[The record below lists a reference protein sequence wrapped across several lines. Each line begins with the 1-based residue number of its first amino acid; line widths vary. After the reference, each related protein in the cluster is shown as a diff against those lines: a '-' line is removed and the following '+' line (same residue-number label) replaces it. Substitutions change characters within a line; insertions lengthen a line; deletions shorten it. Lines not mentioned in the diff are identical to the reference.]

1 MPDLVGKQFG
11 NYKLIRK
18 LGRGGFA
25 DVYLG
30 EHVHLG
36 NEAAIKVIRGQ
47 LSEADKEFFR
57 AEARN
62 LVRLVHPNIV
72 RLLDFGFE
80 NDTNTPYLVMDYA
93 PNKSLRDKCPPGACL
108 SLTTIIAY
116 VKQLADALQ
125 YAHDQ
130 KLIHRDVK
138 PENILLG
145 RNNEVVLSD
154 FGIAVVA
161 HSTLTVRIE
170 EARGTIAYMAPEQ
183 LKKKPRPAS
192 DQYSLAIV
200 VYSWLTGV
208 LPFTG
213 DFIEVLIQQLT
224 DPPPSLRTI
233 DPAIPAAVEQVIFK
247 ALEKD
252 YLQRYETIRAF
263 AQALELACQPHPVMP
278 VREGNQPNQYMP
290 QSATPPVVPTPQ
302 KQVSAQP
309 VGATPPKKTKE
320 QWLNEGYKFYAAQ
333 KYKLA
338 IDAFNQAIALDPEY
352 PDAYLN
358 RGLAYEA
365 MEEHQKAIGDYS
377 QSIVLDGQNVRA
389 YIRRG
394 IIYNIRAFKQREL
407 GSPHQAAKDH
417 QRAIE
422 DFSRAIALNRQ
433 YALAYYNRGLTYSAL
448 KQYREAIDDY
458 DWAIE
463 LNSQN
468 ANFFNNRGYA
478 YQKLDEYQKA
488 IEDYDSALAID
499 PHHNHARN
507 NRVAAFNL
515 LHGRL

>member
-36 NEAAIKVIRGQ
+36 NEAAIKVIRDQ
-47 LSEADKEFFR
+47 LSEADQELFR
-57 AEARN
+57 IEGRN

-80 NDTNTPYLVMDYA
+80 SSMYNIPYLVMDYA
-93 PNKSLRDKCPPGACL
+93 PNGSLREKCPPGTRL
-108 SLTTIIAY
+108 SLTTIVAY

-138 PENILLG
+138 PENMLLG
-145 RNNEVVLSD
+145 RNNEIVLSD

-161 HSTLTVRIE
+161 YSTLTVRVE

-183 LKKKPRPAS
+183 LKKKSRPAS
-192 DQYSLAIV
+192 DQYSLAVV
-200 VYSWLTGV
+200 VYSWLTGN

-233 DPAIPAAVEQVIFK
+233 DPAVPAAVEQVVLK

-252 YLQRYETIRAF
+252 YLKRYETIRAF
-263 AQALELACQPHPVMP
+263 AQALELACQPNPAIPVIEVNP
-278 VREGNQPNQYMP
+278 LDHHQP
-290 QSATPPVVPTPQ
+290 QSVESTVVPSPQ
-302 KQVSAQP
+302 KRVPAEP
-309 VGATPPKKTKE
+309 VTVPSPQKTKE
-320 QWLNEGYKFYAAQ
+320 QWLNEGYKFYATR
-333 KYKLA
+333 KYRMA
-338 IDAFNQAIALDPEY
+338 IEAYDHAIALDPEY
-352 PDAYLN
+352 PDAYFN
-358 RGLAYEA
+358 RGLACEA
-365 MEEHQKAIGDYS
+365 LEEHQRAIEDYGR
-377 QSIVLDGQNVRA
+377 SIALDAQNARA

-394 IIYNIRAFKQREL
+394 NLY
-407 GSPHQAAKDH
+407 QASKDH
-417 QRAIE
+417 RRAIE
-422 DFSRAIALNRQ
+422 DFSRAIALNPR
-433 YALAYYNRGLTYSAL
+433 YALAYNNRGLTYSEL
-448 KQYREAIDDY
+448 KKYDEAIEDY
-458 DWAIE
+458 NWAIE

-478 YQKLDEYQKA
+478 YQKTHRYQKA
-488 IEDYDSALAID
+488 IEDYDFALAID
-499 PHHNHARN
+499 PHHTLARN
-507 NRVAAFNL
+507 NRVDAFNL

>member
-1 MPDLVGKQFG
+1 MLNLVGKQIG

-30 EHVHLG
+30 EHVYLG
-36 NEAAIKVIRGQ
+36 NEAAIKVLRE
-47 LSEADKEFFR
+47 LSDAEKELFR
-57 AEARN
+57 NEGRN

-72 RLLDFGFE
+72 RLLDFGIE
-80 NDTNTPYLVMDYA
+80 NNIPYLVMDYA
-93 PNKSLRDKCPPGACL
+93 PNKSLREKCPLGTQL
-108 SLTTIIAY
+108 SLNTVVAY

-138 PENILLG
+138 PENMLLG
-145 RNNEVVLSD
+145 RNNEIVLSD

-161 HSTLTVRIE
+161 YSTLTVRVE
-170 EARGTIAYMAPEQ
+170 EARGTIYYMAPEQ
-183 LKKKPRPAS
+183 LKKKSRPAS

-200 VYSWLTGV
+200 VYSWLTGT

-213 DFIEVLIQQLT
+213 DFIEALIQQLT

-233 DPAIPAAVEQVIFK
+233 DPTIPAAVEQVVLK

-252 YLQRYETIRAF
+252 YQQRYETIRAF
-263 AQALELACQPHPVMP
+263 AQALELACQPNPAIPIIEVNPLDHHQPQPVEP
-278 VREGNQPNQYMP
+278 VVVNAYMP
-290 QSATPPVVPTPQ
+290 QKQAPAEPLVVPSPQ
-302 KQVSAQP
+302 
-309 VGATPPKKTKE
+309 KTKE
-320 QWLNEGYKFYAAQ
+320 QWLNEGYRFYAAQ
-333 KYKLA
+333 KYRIA
-338 IDAFNQAIALDPEY
+338 IEAYNHAIALDREY

-365 MEEHQKAIGDYS
+365 LEEHQKAIDDYGR
-377 QSIVLDGQNVRA
+377 SITLDAQNVRA

-394 IIYNIRAFKQREL
+394 NLY
-407 GSPHQAAKDH
+407 QASKDH

-422 DFSRAIALNRQ
+422 DFSRAIELNPE
-433 YALAYYNRGLTYSAL
+433 YALAYNNRGLTYSDL
-448 KQYREAIDDY
+448 RQYQKAIDNY

-478 YQKLDEYQKA
+478 HQKLRKYQKA

-499 PHHNHARN
+499 PHHTLARN
-507 NRVAAFNL
+507 NRVEAFNL